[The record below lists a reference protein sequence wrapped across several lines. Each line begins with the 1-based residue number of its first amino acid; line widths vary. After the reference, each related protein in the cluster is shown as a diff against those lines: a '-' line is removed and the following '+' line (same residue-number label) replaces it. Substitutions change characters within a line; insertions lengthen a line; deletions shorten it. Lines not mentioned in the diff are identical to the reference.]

1 MQFNIDI
8 KTITDFY
15 KIFPEYKN
23 KIKVNTRYGY
33 KKIQNA
39 AITSKYDT
47 VYEVI
52 LKNNILKASKNHML
66 LKDNI
71 WEKIINLNP
80 GDKILT
86 KNGYEIIIDIKKTR
100 YKKDLYDIQVEG
112 VNEYYSNN
120 IVSHNSTI
128 IDSLFF
134 SLYGE
139 TIRELKKDE
148 IVNYNT
154 KSTTQ
159 VILCF
164 KVTTEES
171 ENYYKIVE
179 TIKPSKLFLYRFDT
193 LEDLKN
199 NKITEDLTQTI
210 ESTKEKIIQILE
222 TTPEMFLN
230 NYICDLGSTIPFLA
244 QKGIAKRKYIE
255 GIFSLDILTKMNSV
269 IKEDYQKSFRAY
281 DLDNAKHESLLE
293 NLKTYQEQ
301 QKNLKDKNTE
311 RINELKSRIS
321 NNKVQI
327 DELKGKK
334 HILDEKVE
342 KFDKI
347 EEKKEKKDNI
357 TKINLKIKD
366 IISKIAEYNNEINTK
381 KREKKELG
389 NRKGICKECKRP
401 FTDDEVRNNDELI
414 KKLDEEI
421 IVLEEKSEKYK
432 KAETLANKAIKD
444 IESIISD
451 IENSINKY
459 NLKYN
464 ENINIDSS
472 IKSKLDS
479 IKQYEEDI
487 QDIQND
493 KKDFDEI
500 IKNINERI
508 NISEKNILKTKD
520 QMYIMDMSKFI
531 LSDEG
536 VKSHIV
542 KKLLSL
548 LNERMNYYLK
558 YFDSNCICTF
568 NEYFEEN
575 MFNEKMQPVSY
586 FNFSAGERKRID
598 LAMLFTFMDIR
609 KIRTNITSNLLIFD
623 ELLDSSLDA
632 IGIEKVI
639 DLLKDRV
646 DKYKE
651 AIYIISHN
659 IDAIKHA
666 TGEVVYLVKEN
677 GCTKRVTSK
686 YT

>member
-1 MQFNIDI
+1 M
-8 KTITDFY
+8 
-15 KIFPEYKN
+15 
-23 KIKVNTRYGY
+23 
-33 KKIQNA
+33 KKIEFISSESVNFLSIGKEPVIINFTPGLNI
-39 AITSKYDT
+39 ITGENRDKPD
-47 VYEVI
+47 
-52 LKNNILKASKNHML
+52 SKNGAG
-66 LKDNI
+66 K
-71 WEKIINLNP
+71 
-80 GDKILT
+80 
-86 KNGYEIIIDIKKTR
+86 
-100 YKKDLYDIQVEG
+100 
-112 VNEYYSNN
+112 
-120 IVSHNSTI
+120 STI

-148 IVNYNT
+148 VVNYNT

-164 KVTTEES
+164 KVTTEDS

-179 TIKPSKLFLYRFDT
+179 TIKPSKLFLYRFNT
-193 LEDLKN
+193 LDDLKN

-210 ESTKEKIIQILE
+210 ESTKENIVKIIE
-222 TTPEMFLN
+222 TTSEMFLN

-269 IKEDYQKSFRAY
+269 IKEDYQKSFRSY
-281 DLDNAKHESLLE
+281 DLDVAKHEGLLE

-301 QKNLKDKNTE
+301 QKTLKDKNTE
-311 RINELKSRIS
+311 RINELKSRIT
-321 NNKVQI
+321 NTKILI
-327 DELKGKK
+327 DELKSKK
-334 HILDEKVE
+334 HTLDEKTE
-342 KFDKI
+342 KLDKI
-347 EEKKEKKDNI
+347 EEKKTKKDNI
-357 TKINLKIKD
+357 TKINLKVKD
-366 IISKIAEYNNEINTK
+366 IISKIAEYTNEINSK
-381 KREKKELG
+381 KREKVELG

-421 IVLEEKSEKYK
+421 IILDERREKYK
-432 KAETLANKAIKD
+432 KAEILANKAIKD
-444 IESIISD
+444 MELVISNIED
-451 IENSINKY
+451 SINKY
-459 NLKYN
+459 NIKYN
-464 ENINIDSS
+464 ENNNIEST
-472 IKSKLDS
+472 IKSKQDS
-479 IKQYEEDI
+479 IKQYEDDI
-487 QDIQND
+487 KDIQND
-493 KKDFDEI
+493 KQDFDEI
-500 IKNINERI
+500 IKNINDRI
-508 NISEKNILKTKD
+508 TISDKNILKTKD
-520 QMYIMDMSKFI
+520 NMYIMDMSKFI

-568 NEYFEEN
+568 NEYFEET
-575 MFNEKMQPVSY
+575 MFNEKMQAVSY

-609 KIRTNITSNLLIFD
+609 KIRTNITSNVLIFD

-646 DKYKE
+646 NKYNE

-659 IDAIKHA
+659 IEAIKHA
-666 TGEVVYLVKEN
+666 TGEVVYLIKEN
-677 GCTKRVTSK
+677 GCTRRDKSQK
-686 YT
+686 YIV